1 MNVVD
6 GKFAAKSGAKHTLFG
21 LIGQT
26 RNYLLESSLSG
37 LVTHTPSG
45 PKPSGI
51 EKEKVADMTERH
63 IGGKNATKIPG
74 SHHGMIPYAGQFMAK
89 QGAMVS

>member
-6 GKFAAKSGAKHTLFG
+6 GKFAAKTGAKDTLFG

-26 RNYLLESSLSG
+26 RNYMLESSLSG
-37 LVTHTPSG
+37 LVKEAPSA

-51 EKEKVADMTERH
+51 EKEKVANLTERH
-63 IGGKNATKIPG
+63 LGGKNATKIPG
-74 SHHGMIPYAGQFMAK
+74 SHHGMTPYPGQFMAK
-89 QGAMVS
+89 RGAEVS